1 MDSVRYSVALL
12 TLITFIPGIL
22 FWPLAHG
29 LVQRWRRLGLVVSY
43 TLLGAFML
51 GLSVGIFSLRETL
64 LTVEFGTNLWLY
76 LPATLCFAAAMVIG
90 VQCRKHLTLR
100 TLVGIPELS
109 PTPTSQKLLDQGVY
123 ARMRHPRYVAVMLSM
138 PAVALFTNY
147 LALYVLCPL
156 VVVTLYII
164 TVLEERELLERFGTA
179 YEQYRQRVPR
189 FLSIFSGTIVMAHF
203 RG

>member
-1 MDSVRYSVALL
+1 
-12 TLITFIPGIL
+12 
-22 FWPLAHG
+22 
-29 LVQRWRRLGLVVSY
+29 
-43 TLLGAFML
+43 
-51 GLSVGIFSLRETL
+51 
-64 LTVEFGTNLWLY
+64 
-76 LPATLCFAAAMVIG
+76 MVIE
-90 VQCRKHLTLR
+90 VRCRKHLTLR

>member
-1 MDSVRYSVALL
+1 MDTARYSLALL

-29 LVQRWRRLGLVVSY
+29 LVQRWRRLGLAVSY

-51 GLSVGIFSLRETL
+51 GLSVGIFALRKTL
-64 LTVEFGTNLWLY
+64 LTGEFGTNLWLC
-76 LPATLCFAAAMVIG
+76 LPATLCFAAAMVIE

-123 ARMRHPRYVAVMLSM
+123 ARMRHPRYVVVMLSM
-138 PAVALFTNY
+138 LAVALFTNY

-156 VVVTLYII
+156 VVVTLYAI
-164 TVLEERELLERFGTA
+164 TVLEERELIERFGAA
-179 YEQYRQRVPR
+179 YEQYRRRVPR
-189 FLSIFSGTIVMAHF
+189 FLPKK
-203 RG
+203 

>member
-12 TLITFIPGIL
+12 TLITFVPGIL

-29 LVQRWRRLGLVVSY
+29 LVQRWRRLGLAVSY
-43 TLLGAFML
+43 TLLSAFML
-51 GLSVGIFSLRETL
+51 GLSVGIFALRKTL
-64 LTVEFGTNLWLY
+64 LTGEFGTNLWLC
-76 LPATLCFAAAMVIG
+76 LPATLCFATAMVIE

-123 ARMRHPRYVAVMLSM
+123 ARMRHPRYVVVMLSM
-138 PAVALFTNY
+138 LAAAFFANY

-156 VVVTLYII
+156 VVVTLYAI
-164 TVLEERELLERFGTA
+164 TVLEERELIERFVAA
-179 YEQYRQRVPR
+179 YEHYRQRVPR
-189 FLSIFSGTIVMAHF
+189 FFPKKLQLRSC
-203 RG
+203 

>member
-12 TLITFIPGIL
+12 TLITIIPGIL
-22 FWPLAHG
+22 FWSLAHG
-29 LVQRWRRLGLVVSY
+29 LVQRWRRLGLPVSY

-51 GLSVGIFSLRETL
+51 GLSVGIFALRKTL
-64 LTVEFGTNLWLY
+64 LTVEFGTNLWLC
-76 LPATLCFAAAMVIG
+76 LPATLCFAPAMVIE

-123 ARMRHPRYVAVMLSM
+123 ARMRHPRYVVVMLSM
-138 PAVALFTNY
+138 LAVALFTNY
-147 LALYVLCPL
+147 LVLYVLCPL

-189 FLSIFSGTIVMAHF
+189 FLSIFSGTIAMANF
-203 RG
+203 GG